1 MSNRHMIAPT
11 NPSVSVDELM
21 SKINEQ
27 IAGSRAASLLDS
39 EGVRSLTA
47 DTVTAVANME
57 ALIQTAESASQVRTA
72 WGASLARFPFNVLP
86 LRAFFLRVLAF
97 IFRDQRQVNAMLI
110 DAFRASLELNVRLCE
125 QIDAMR
131 VRLDAMERP
140 KRRKSD

>member
-1 MSNRHMIAPT
+1 MIAPN

-21 SKINEQ
+21 AKINQQ
-27 IAGSRAASLLDS
+27 IAGSRAASLLDA

-57 ALIQTAESASQVRTA
+57 AIIQTAESASQVRTS
-72 WGASLARFPFNVLP
+72 WGASLARFPFTIVP
-86 LRAFFLRVLAF
+86 VRAFFLRILAF
-97 IFRDQRQVNAMLI
+97 IFRDQRQLNAILI

-131 VRLDAMERP
+131 TRLDEIERP
-140 KRRKSD
+140 KRRKTG